1 MQSHFYRFLLFPPAT
16 VLVRILITYF
26 FYSIQNSVA
35 RLILIIPYIENTS
48 PLLRNCPQI
57 ALSINPQNFGSMF
70 NKTCCAWLSSC
81 LILQSPLFPFPKES
95 PYSDFF
101 FCQPKQKVH
110 NVCCLFNILIFFF
123 QEFCLLKIPS
133 FPKAKHGPCYP
144 INCQN
149 IQQEMISSLP
159 QPLFNDC
166 QGHFYGF

>member
-1 MQSHFYRFLLFPPAT
+1 MQSHFFYRFLLFPPAT

-101 FCQPKQKVH
+101 FLPTKTKSSQ
-110 NVCCLFNILIFFF
+110 
-123 QEFCLLKIPS
+123 CLL
-133 FPKAKHGPCYP
+133 F
-144 INCQN
+144 
-149 IQQEMISSLP
+149 IQYSYFLISRILSVKNTLLP
-159 QPLFNDC
+159 QGQAWAVLP
-166 QGHFYGF
+166 H